1 MSGGQPPP
9 PGFQPPPGY
18 GPPPGYQAPMSYA
31 YGPPPPSPARM
42 GRGAIVAVFI
52 GALLG
57 LALLAAVVVLASQPP
72 GPDAQCPPGRPC
84 APQSSLPPISESS
97 PMPSAGATP
106 ITPTSAPTST
116 PPATPGPSS
125 TPPTASPGP
134 TSTPL
139 SDSPPIV
146 SGEVWRSATLG
157 YSFEYDPDSFKI
169 IESDD
174 DTAIFSA
181 VFYDAQVIIEA
192 TDASTSPAEMI
203 ARQLALVD
211 DFVIGRVLD
220 DDEYDALLGPSIG
233 YVRGEGAVYS
243 GTLLARDGTPIAPAG
258 VTVLASTD
266 GRLTVAIV
274 IIVATPDARL
284 GAETHQHT
292 VRSVADEF
300 LKTFDWGSQ

>member
-1 MSGGQPPP
+1 MSRGQPPP
-9 PGFQPPPGY
+9 P
-18 GPPPGYQAPMSYA
+18 MSY
-31 YGPPPPSPARM
+31 GFNPSPPAPARM
-42 GRGAIVAVFI
+42 GRGAIVAVFV

-57 LALLAAVVVLASQPP
+57 LALLAGIIVLASQPP
-72 GPDAQCPPGRPC
+72 GPDPQCPPDRPC
-84 APQSSLPPISESS
+84 APQNSLPPISVAS
-97 PMPSAGATP
+97 PAPSPAATP
-106 ITPTSAPTST
+106 TTAASAPPST
-116 PPATPGPSS
+116 PPATAKPTSAPPSSGPS
-125 TPPTASPGP
+125 PTA
-134 TSTPL
+134 TPL
-139 SDSPPIV
+139 SDSPPIL

-157 YSFEYDPDSFKI
+157 YSFEYDPDSFEI
-169 IESDD
+169 LDSDD
-174 DTAIFSA
+174 DTAVFSA